1 MNEMLYKFKVITK
14 NSNETIFEVDFN
26 DLENYKVIT
35 DLSDN
40 FEKKFLKIMK
50 GEYSHNYFDKKSQTI
65 KSINI
70 DTKDAIKNL
79 KKYINVCTASFH
91 SIANLTNIKGE

>member
-1 MNEMLYKFKVITK
+1 
-14 NSNETIFEVDFN
+14 
-26 DLENYKVIT
+26 
-35 DLSDN
+35 
-40 FEKKFLKIMK
+40 MK
-50 GEYSHNYFDKKSQTI
+50 GEYSHNYLHKKSQTI

-91 SIANLTNIKGE
+91 SIATLTNIKGE

>member
-1 MNEMLYKFKVITK
+1 MKFQLEPYIYFKSSFYRFFIYNNHKSFNCYFINFTCKYNMFVDRLQQK
-14 NSNETIFEVDFN
+14 IFICI
-26 DLENYKVIT
+26 L
-35 DLSDN
+35 
-40 FEKKFLKIMK
+40 
-50 GEYSHNYFDKKSQTI
+50 I

>member
-1 MNEMLYKFKVITK
+1 MNEMLYKFKVVTK

>member
-1 MNEMLYKFKVITK
+1 MNEMLYKFKVVTK
-14 NSNETIFEVDFN
+14 NSNETISEVDFN
-26 DLENYKVIT
+26 YLEN
-35 DLSDN
+35 
-40 FEKKFLKIMK
+40 
-50 GEYSHNYFDKKSQTI
+50 I

>member
-1 MNEMLYKFKVITK
+1 MNEMLYKFKVVTK

-50 GEYSHNYFDKKSQTI
+50 GEYSHNYLDKKSQTI